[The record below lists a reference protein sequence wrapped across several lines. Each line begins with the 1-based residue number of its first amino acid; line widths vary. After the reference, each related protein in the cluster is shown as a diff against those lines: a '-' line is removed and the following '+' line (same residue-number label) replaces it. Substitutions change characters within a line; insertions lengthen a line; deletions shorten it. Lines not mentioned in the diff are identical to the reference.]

1 MLDLNNLELKYLVE
15 LRDEKEFKLYFQ
27 TKEINITDE
36 EILQLKAL
44 LNNCKED
51 NKLTLQQLSN
61 VARGIY
67 AVYEGTKLKSI
78 TKGTLSKKIFTD
90 ASGRSRLIYEALN
103 GNVPVHNTSNNL
115 VEFKKSSDKTP
126 LEIFLLSVSDSAIDQ
141 FDLIDAIHLIHAKR
155 QLEKQGEFDQV
166 LQDAYNAL
174 VKDHRVMFFEA
185 NFLFK
190 INEISQSF
198 RREDL
203 ITRAIDKEF
212 LIITKNGTLADK
224 LQYSFTDR
232 LMDRLWYY
240 NHNHD
245 NFDIIDALH
254 VIQIKD
260 LLKSN
265 GAFDENAREA
275 YNLLAI
281 DHMDKF
287 LEAHFLLIK
296 HGFNQISENIASNLA
311 DKFNQ
316 LTETAKN
323 GNYTNK
329 IALGMSASTLV
340 YLVAYGIIS
349 IIDDKGSSRLG

>member
-1 MLDLNNLELKYLVE
+1 MVDLSNLDLKYLVE

-51 NKLTLQQLSN
+51 NKLTLQQLSD
-61 VARGIY
+61 VGGGFGFILLGKSDFAKTSGI
-67 AVYEGTKLKSI
+67 LKN
-78 TKGTLSKKIFTD
+78 KNFTEN
-90 ASGRSRLIYEALN
+90 SSHTRLFNEALN
-103 GNVPVHNTSNNL
+103 GKVPVFNIL
-115 VEFKKSSDKTP
+115 DKQIEFREIPKDNI
-126 LEIFLLSVSDSAIDQ
+126 LDIFLSGFSDAGLGQ

-155 QLEKQGEFDQV
+155 ELEKQGKFDQV
-166 LQDAYNAL
+166 LQDAYTAL
-174 VKDHRVMFFEA
+174 VKYNRVMFFEV

-198 RREDL
+198 RKEEL
-203 ITRAIDKEF
+203 ITSAIYKEF
-212 LIITKNGTLADK
+212 PIITENGTLADK

-232 LMDRLWYY
+232 LMDKLWYY

-245 NFDIIDALH
+245 NFDIIDALK
-254 VIQIKD
+254 VIQVKK

-265 GAFDENAREA
+265 GAFDEYAREA

-287 LEAHFLLIK
+287 FEAHFLLMR
-296 HGFNQISENIASNLA
+296 HEFNQISQNIASNLA

-316 LTETAKN
+316 LTESIKKGNPTAKI
-323 GNYTNK
+323 T
-329 IALGMSASTLV
+329 LGMSALTLGFLVTYGVIST
-340 YLVAYGIIS
+340 
-349 IIDDKGSSRLG
+349 IDNEK